1 METNKHDTP
10 ADKQEEPLANPSS
23 RRSFLFQVGSAG
35 LVAST
40 TPLWAAALGES
51 ERTSNSSLG
60 PEPAADE
67 IEDEISEVPQD
78 IEKENNAMPLI
89 KIDAFEG
96 RSESE
101 VATLLDAVHRAVV
114 KAFHVPL
121 RDRYQ
126 IYQAHPKGFLV
137 IQDTGLGIARTN
149 KALIVTVVSKKRD
162 EILKRRL
169 YKELTEELATSSSI
183 APSDVVVG
191 IIENTAADWSFG
203 NGEAQFLTGDLG

>member
-1 METNKHDTP
+1 MDKHQSDIP
-10 ADKQEEPLANPSS
+10 AGRKQEVSPNAPS
-23 RRSFLFQVGSAG
+23 RRSFLEQAG
-35 LVAST
+35 LAGLFASSFSVQSVASGASGLL
-40 TPLWAAALGES
+40 PVS
-51 ERTSNSSLG
+51 
-60 PEPAADE
+60 EPAEDASSQVAQN
-67 IEDEISEVPQD
+67 IETETE
-78 IEKENNAMPLI
+78 AMPLI

-101 VATLLDAVHRAVV
+101 VTTLLDAVHRAVV

-137 IQDTGLGIARTN
+137 IQDTGLGIARTS
-149 KALIVTVVSKKRD
+149 KAIIVTVVSKKRD

-169 YKELTEELATSSSI
+169 YKELTQELANSSSI

-191 IIENTAADWSFG
+191 IIENSAADWSFG